1 MITQGLEYV
10 IVVPSRPMGI
20 SSARVTP
27 ISTALQ
33 PRAAVL
39 RVVVAGSDPLARA
52 GLLAMLEGVPTLHI
66 AGDFAI
72 DDYLRSRVRVAAPDA
87 VLIDGIAGV
96 DDVTEAARQVEIPAV
111 VLLNDVRDAAAM
123 QRAGVRGLLVRTATA
138 AQIESALHAVA
149 EGLMVFDAVVAH
161 SAAPQSRG
169 DVTLEDP
176 LTHRE
181 LEVLQLL
188 SGGLTN
194 KEIAQRLGIS
204 DHTVKFHV
212 NAILGKLGV
221 ETRTEAVVHA
231 ARLGIVVI

>member
-1 MITQGLEYV
+1 MSIY
-10 IVVPSRPMGI
+10 
-20 SSARVTP
+20 SARVTP
-27 ISTALQ
+27 IATALQ
-33 PRAAVL
+33 QRPAIL
-39 RVVVAGSDPLARA
+39 RVVVAGADPLARA
-52 GLLAMLEGVPTLHI
+52 GLLAMLESVPTVHVV
-66 AGDFAI
+66 GDFAV
-72 DDYLRSRVRVAAPDA
+72 DDYLRSRIRVAAPDA
-87 VLIDGIAGV
+87 IAIDGGAQA
-96 DDVTEAARQVEIPAV
+96 DDVAALARELDLPSV
-111 VLLNDVRDAAAM
+111 VLLTDVRDVATL
-123 QRAGVRGLLVRTATA
+123 QRAGVRGLLMRTAGA

-149 EGLMVFDAVVAH
+149 EGLTVFDEMIARI
-161 SAAPQSRG
+161 AAPQGRAE
-169 DVTLEDP
+169 VELEEP

-188 SGGLTN
+188 AGGLTN

>member
-1 MITQGLEYV
+1 MS
-10 IVVPSRPMGI
+10 PSH
-20 SSARVTP
+20 ARITP
-27 ISTALQ
+27 IATALNQ
-33 PRAAVL
+33 RPVAL
-39 RVVVAGSDPLARA
+39 RVVVAGGDPLARA
-52 GLLAMLEGVPTLHI
+52 GLLAMLEPVSTLHI
-66 AGDFAI
+66 VGDFAV
-72 DDYLRSRVRVAAPDA
+72 DDYLRSRIRVAGPDA
-87 VLIDGIAGV
+87 IVIDGGSRAEQVAEIAREL
-96 DDVTEAARQVEIPAV
+96 DMPSV
-111 VLLNDVRDAAAM
+111 VLLNDVREASTL
-123 QRAGVRGLLVRTATA
+123 QRAGIRGLLMRTAGA
-138 AQIESALHAVA
+138 PQIESALHAVA
-149 EGLMVFDAVVAH
+149 DGLTVFDSAIART
-161 SAAPQSRG
+161 AAPNGRPEAE
-169 DVTLEDP
+169 LEEP

>member
-1 MITQGLEYV
+1 MSV
-10 IVVPSRPMGI
+10 
-20 SSARVTP
+20 SSARITP
-27 ISTALQ
+27 ISIALQ
-33 PRAAVL
+33 PRPAVL
-39 RVVVAGSDPLARA
+39 RVVVAGCDPLARA
-52 GLLAMLEGVPTLHI
+52 GLLAMLESVPTLHI
-66 AGDFAI
+66 AGDFAV

-87 VLIDGIAGV
+87 IVIDGGPKAE
-96 DDVTEAARQVEIPAV
+96 DVAEVARELEIPSV
-111 VLLNDVRDAAAM
+111 VLLTDVRDAAVL
-123 QRAGVRGLLVRTATA
+123 QRAGVRGLLMRTAAA
-138 AQIESALHAVA
+138 AQIESALQAVA
-149 EGLMVFDAVVAH
+149 EGLTVFDAVVART
-161 SAAPQSRG
+161 AAPQSRG
-169 DVTLEDP
+169 DVTLEEP

-188 SGGLTN
+188 AGGLTN

>member
-1 MITQGLEYV
+1 M
-10 IVVPSRPMGI
+10 
-20 SSARVTP
+20 
-27 ISTALQ
+27 
-33 PRAAVL
+33 L

-52 GLLAMLEGVPTLHI
+52 GLLGMLDSLSTLHVV
-66 AGDFAI
+66 GDFAV
-72 DDYLRSRVRVAAPDA
+72 DDYLRSRIRVAAPDA
-87 VLIDGIAGV
+87 IVVDGGAKAEEVAGL
-96 DDVTEAARQVEIPAV
+96 ARELEVPAV
-111 VLLNDVRDAAAM
+111 VLLTDVRDVVAL
-123 QRAGVRGLLVRTATA
+123 QRAGVRGLLMRTAAA

-149 EGLMVFDAVVAH
+149 EGLTVFDEMIART
-161 SAAPQSRG
+161 AAPSSR
-169 DVTLEDP
+169 TEIELEEP

-188 SGGLTN
+188 AGGLTN

-212 NAILGKLGV
+212 NAILGKLSV

>member
-1 MITQGLEYV
+1 MSIY
-10 IVVPSRPMGI
+10 
-20 SSARVTP
+20 SARVTP
-27 ISTALQ
+27 IATALQ
-33 PRAAVL
+33 QRPAIL
-39 RVVVAGSDPLARA
+39 RVVVAGADPLARA
-52 GLLAMLEGVPTLHI
+52 GLLAMLESVPTLHVV
-66 AGDFAI
+66 GDFAV
-72 DDYLRSRVRVAAPDA
+72 DDYLRSRIRVAAPDA
-87 VLIDGIAGV
+87 IAIDGGARA
-96 DDVTEAARQVEIPAV
+96 DDVAALARELDLPSV
-111 VLLNDVRDAAAM
+111 VLLTDARDAATL
-123 QRAGVRGLLVRTATA
+123 QRAGVRGLLMRTAGV

-149 EGLMVFDAVVAH
+149 EGLTVFDEMIART
-161 SAAPQSRG
+161 AAPQGRAE
-169 DVTLEDP
+169 VELEEP

-188 SGGLTN
+188 AGGLTN

>member
-1 MITQGLEYV
+1 L
-10 IVVPSRPMGI
+10 
-20 SSARVTP
+20 
-27 ISTALQ
+27 
-33 PRAAVL
+33 L
-39 RVVVAGSDPLARA
+39 RVVIASGDPLARA
-52 GLLAMLEGVPTLHI
+52 GLVAMLEPVSTLHVV
-66 AGDFAI
+66 GEFAV
-72 DDYLRSRVRVAAPDA
+72 DDYLRSRIRVAQPDA
-87 VLIDGIAGV
+87 IVIDGGTGA
-96 DDVTEAARQVEIPAV
+96 DDVATLARELEVPAV
-111 VLLNDVRDAAAM
+111 VLLTDVRDAAAL
-123 QRAGVRGLLVRTATA
+123 QRAGVRGLLMRTAGA

-149 EGLMVFDAVVAH
+149 DGLTVFDDVIART
-161 SAAPQSRG
+161 AAPQSRAE
-169 DVTLEDP
+169 TELEEP

-188 SGGLTN
+188 AGGLTN

>member
-1 MITQGLEYV
+1 MPHARIDHAERTRLKKGIGQGLRGQVAER
-10 IVVPSRPMGI
+10 IEAVPE
-20 SSARVTP
+20 
-27 ISTALQ
+27 TA
-33 PRAAVL
+33 
-39 RVVVAGSDPLARA
+39 G
-52 GLLAMLEGVPTLHI
+52 
-66 AGDFAI
+66 
-72 DDYLRSRVRVAAPDA
+72 
-87 VLIDGIAGV
+87 
-96 DDVTEAARQVEIPAV
+96 
-111 VLLNDVRDAAAM
+111 
-123 QRAGVRGLLVRTATA
+123 A

-149 EGLMVFDAVVAH
+149 EGLTVFDEMIART
-161 SAAPQSRG
+161 AAPQGRAE
-169 DVTLEDP
+169 VELEEP

-188 SGGLTN
+188 AGGLTN

>member
-1 MITQGLEYV
+1 MYSIT
-10 IVVPSRPMGI
+10 
-20 SSARVTP
+20 RVA
-27 ISTALQ
+27 TALHQ
-33 PRAAVL
+33 RPAVL

-52 GLLAMLEGVPTLHI
+52 GLLSMLDTLSTLHV
-66 AGDFAI
+66 AGDFAV
-72 DDYLRSRVRVAAPDA
+72 DDYLRSRIRVAAPDA
-87 VLIDGIAGV
+87 IVVDGGAKAEEV
-96 DDVTEAARQVEIPAV
+96 AALARELEVPAV
-111 VLLNDVRDAAAM
+111 VLLTDLRDVVSL
-123 QRAGVRGLLVRTATA
+123 QRAGVRGLLMRTAAA

-149 EGLMVFDAVVAH
+149 EGLTVFDEMIART
-161 SAAPQSRG
+161 AAPSTRAEIE
-169 DVTLEDP
+169 LEEP

-212 NAILGKLGV
+212 NAILGKLSV

>member
-1 MITQGLEYV
+1 MSIY
-10 IVVPSRPMGI
+10 
-20 SSARVTP
+20 SARVTP
-27 ISTALQ
+27 IATALQ
-33 PRAAVL
+33 QRPAIL
-39 RVVVAGSDPLARA
+39 RVVVAGADPLARA
-52 GLLAMLEGVPTLHI
+52 GLLAMLESVPTVHVV
-66 AGDFAI
+66 GDFAV
-72 DDYLRSRVRVAAPDA
+72 DDYLRSRIRVAAPDA
-87 VLIDGIAGV
+87 IAIDGGAQA
-96 DDVTEAARQVEIPAV
+96 DDVAALARELDLPSV
-111 VLLNDVRDAAAM
+111 VLLTDVRDVATL
-123 QRAGVRGLLVRTATA
+123 QRAGVRGLLMRTAGA

-149 EGLMVFDAVVAH
+149 DGLTVFDEMIART
-161 SAAPQSRG
+161 AAPQGRAE
-169 DVTLEDP
+169 VELEEP

-188 SGGLTN
+188 AGGLTN